1 LHIRKLCTYICAI
14 NNNKTMNAK
23 FKTYLSAYEALEAK
37 QENGTITDQEQIIR
51 FNLYEILNE
60 MLFNK

>member
-1 LHIRKLCTYICAI
+1 MHIRKLCTYICAI

-23 FKTYLSAYEALEAK
+23 FQTYLSAYEALEAK

-51 FNLYEILNE
+51 FNLYERLKE

>member
-1 LHIRKLCTYICAI
+1 
-14 NNNKTMNAK
+14 MNAK

-51 FNLYEILNE
+51 MNIYEILND

>member
-1 LHIRKLCTYICAI
+1 
-14 NNNKTMNAK
+14 MNAK
-23 FKTYLSAYEALEAK
+23 FQIYLSAYEVLEAK

-51 FNLYEILNE
+51 MNIYEIMKE